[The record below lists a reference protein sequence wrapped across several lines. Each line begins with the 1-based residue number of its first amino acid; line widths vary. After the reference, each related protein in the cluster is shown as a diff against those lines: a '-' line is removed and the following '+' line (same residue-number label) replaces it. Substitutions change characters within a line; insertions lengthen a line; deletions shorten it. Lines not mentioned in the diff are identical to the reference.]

1 MFSRISWNFIVFLA
15 VYIFPYFHFGRRFN
29 INWTAPLA
37 EGSFRDARGDI
48 NISHDYFIVNSSS
61 VAFELF
67 SKMQT
72 SYSDENMLD
81 EEAFDAK
88 RTPSCTIDGVELD
101 LHMRGFEFL
110 SLVSYIF
117 ESPRPTHLKA
127 TGRVKF
133 VGKVLRPSASNS
145 SQDFNTEKSN
155 QQVQTIGD
163 ENKNSLA
170 GEVSISGLK
179 LNQLILAPKL
189 AGQLSMTRESIKVLS
204 EVLSCRK
211 KNILVFFLKLTCE
224 FIYLFCLFKYL
235 CVRYLLKF
243 SNTIALVYGLASI
256 GLCFWI

>member
-1 MFSRISWNFIVFLA
+1 MIVFFRISWNFIILWA
-15 VYIFPYFHFGRRFN
+15 GYIFPSLPFCRWFN

-48 NISHDYFIVNSSS
+48 NISHDYIIVNSSS
-61 VAFELF
+61 VAFELY

-81 EEAFDAK
+81 EEVFDEK

-127 TGRVKF
+127 TGRIKF
-133 VGKVLRPSASNS
+133 VGKVLRPSTGRS
-145 SQDFNTEKSN
+145 SQDFSIEKSKE
-155 QQVQTIGD
+155 QLQTID
-163 ENKNSLA
+163 DDNKNSLD

-189 AGQLSMTRESIKVLS
+189 AGLLSMTRESIKVLS
-204 EVLSCRK
+204 KVLSSRK
-211 KNILVFFLKLTCE
+211 SWF
-224 FIYLFCLFKYL
+224 
-235 CVRYLLKF
+235 
-243 SNTIALVYGLASI
+243 
-256 GLCFWI
+256 